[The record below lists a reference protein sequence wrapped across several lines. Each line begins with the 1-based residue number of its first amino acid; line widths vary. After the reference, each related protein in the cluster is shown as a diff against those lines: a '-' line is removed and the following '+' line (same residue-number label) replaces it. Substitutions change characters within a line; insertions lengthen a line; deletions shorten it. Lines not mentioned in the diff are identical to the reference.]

1 MKARVGKTK
10 RKLTMIDATVYH
22 SVSVSIHY
30 TDGETK
36 ASETI
41 SLLSSQAIKKY

>member
-1 MKARVGKTK
+1 MGKTK
-10 RKLTMIDATVYH
+10 WKLTMIDASVYH

-30 TDGETK
+30 TDGKTK

-41 SLLSSQAIKKY
+41 SLLSSQAMKKY